1 MRITGWSRK
10 MPAIMTSRSSAMTQ
24 QTIIRRV
31 TTMDRGPLVRVTT
44 AEVLKIVEAH
54 RGEFSSFD
62 ISEKMGVPEY
72 PVRAAMSWLLNRRV
86 IEKVGTRKRYTAL
99 RHEVYWATTY
109 RVREKSA
116 PVDFRARR
124 LTAAGSRGRLA
135 LSPLNWSSISP
146 SHQDTPP

>member
-1 MRITGWSRK
+1 
-10 MPAIMTSRSSAMTQ
+10 MTQ

-44 AEVLKIVEAH
+44 AEVLKVVEAH

-99 RHEVYWATTY
+99 RHEAYWATTY
-109 RVREKSA
+109 RVREQSA
-116 PVDFRARR
+116 PVDFMA
-124 LTAAGSRGRLA
+124 LMGAFCRG
-135 LSPLNWSSISP
+135 
-146 SHQDTPP
+146 

>member
-1 MRITGWSRK
+1 
-10 MPAIMTSRSSAMTQ
+10 MTQ

-86 IEKVGTRKRYTAL
+86 IEKVGTQKRYTAH

-135 LSPLNWSSISP
+135 LSPMNWSSISP